1 MLGKWFPLLSL
12 SLFSAPLTPIA
23 SLNRRNYPRITTV
36 PPHRPPGNRYSS
48 SSPPFPFR
56 ISLSRVSISFPRRME
71 ISKMPFVFIYY
82 SEKKKKRKER
92 LLRKEERK
100 ELGRGRVS
108 SDPQRSGGETKTNID
123 TAQEDARRK
132 RALQHV
138 RTLRFAQGA
147 RGRNMGR
154 AERRRKR
161 KERRKRTR
169 SPFVAG
175 SHNGDRRAS
184 GQSLMQSIYVYRGCC
199 VFVGT
204 APAGSSPTGRGNRFI
219 GHPVHGI

>member
-1 MLGKWFPLLSL
+1 
-12 SLFSAPLTPIA
+12 
-23 SLNRRNYPRITTV
+23 
-36 PPHRPPGNRYSS
+36 
-48 SSPPFPFR
+48 
-56 ISLSRVSISFPRRME
+56 ME
-71 ISKMPFVFIYY
+71 ISKMPFMFIYY
-82 SEKKKKRKER
+82 SERKKRKER

-199 VFVGT
+199 VFVRYGT
-204 APAGSSPTGRGNRFI
+204 RRFQPHGTG
-219 GHPVHGI
+219 

>member
-1 MLGKWFPLLSL
+1 
-12 SLFSAPLTPIA
+12 
-23 SLNRRNYPRITTV
+23 
-36 PPHRPPGNRYSS
+36 
-48 SSPPFPFR
+48 
-56 ISLSRVSISFPRRME
+56 
-71 ISKMPFVFIYY
+71 MPFMFIYY
-82 SEKKKKRKER
+82 SERKKRKER

-154 AERRRKR
+154 VGSGEEEE
-161 KERRKRTR
+161 KEGKEKKNAIV
-169 SPFVAG
+169 F
-175 SHNGDRRAS
+175 
-184 GQSLMQSIYVYRGCC
+184 RGWK
-199 VFVGT
+199 
-204 APAGSSPTGRGNRFI
+204 S
-219 GHPVHGI
+219 

>member
-1 MLGKWFPLLSL
+1 MTIARKVVSSSLSL
-12 SLFSAPLTPIA
+12 SLLRSSNSDCFAEPAQLSA
-23 SLNRRNYPRITTV
+23 NH
-36 PPHRPPGNRYSS
+36 HRS
-48 SSPPFPFR
+48 SSPTARKPILLFLSSLSLSHFPFT
-56 ISLSRVSISFPRRME
+56 SSRGEWRSRRCH
-71 ISKMPFVFIYY
+71 SCLFIIQR
-82 SEKKKKRKER
+82 EKKRKER

>member
-1 MLGKWFPLLSL
+1 
-12 SLFSAPLTPIA
+12 
-23 SLNRRNYPRITTV
+23 
-36 PPHRPPGNRYSS
+36 
-48 SSPPFPFR
+48 
-56 ISLSRVSISFPRRME
+56 ME

-82 SEKKKKRKER
+82 SERKKRKER